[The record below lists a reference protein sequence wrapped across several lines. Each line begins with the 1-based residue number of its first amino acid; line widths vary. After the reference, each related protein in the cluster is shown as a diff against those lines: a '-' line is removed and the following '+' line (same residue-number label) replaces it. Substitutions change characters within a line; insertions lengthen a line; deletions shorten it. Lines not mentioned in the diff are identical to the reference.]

1 MSHHHESIAGL
12 AAAQAAMPAPDIDI
26 TAVAQHPVTAWLVGA
41 TDTNTK

>member
-12 AAAQAAMPAPDIDI
+12 AMPAPDIDI
-26 TAVAQHPVTAWLVGA
+26 TAVVPHPVTAWLVGA